1 MELYVIVPIISFVG
15 GWLGSFLGAY
25 LKKKGEN
32 LATHED
38 INKLVAQVSAVTEA
52 TKQIEAKISNE
63 VRDRQRLWEMKRDA
77 LLTLVKTESAAKEAW
92 MSLAAARG
100 TVKGQSPDN
109 PAVIAIIGTAQR
121 DWTTASAELDSARAQ
136 VSIVCEKD
144 LATQLDSII
153 LLMRET
159 AIEISQGLGEFDE
172 QNSRL
177 AKERVALRRAIRAEL
192 AAGRLSSVS
201 S

>member
-63 VRDRQRLWEMKRDA
+63 VWDRQRLWEMKRDV
-77 LLTLVKTESAAKEAW
+77 LLTLVKAESAAKDAW
-92 MSLAAARG
+92 ESLASAKRA
-100 TVKGQSPDN
+100 VKGESPDN
-109 PAVIAIIGTAQR
+109 PIVISIIGTAQR
-121 DWTTASAELDSARAQ
+121 DWNTASAELDSARAQ

-144 LATQLDSII
+144 LDKQLDSII
-153 LLMRET
+153 LFMRET
-159 AIEISQGLGEFDE
+159 AIEISKGLGEFDE
-172 QNSRL
+172 QISRL
-177 AKERVALRRAIRAEL
+177 ANERVALRKAIRAEL

-201 S
+201 N

>member
-1 MELYVIVPIISFVG
+1 VELYISMPLISFVAAG
-15 GWLGSFLGAY
+15 AGAFFGAY

-63 VRDRQRLWEMKRDA
+63 VWDRQRLWEMKRDV
-77 LLTLVKTESAAKEAW
+77 LLTLVKAESAAKEAW
-92 MSLAAARG
+92 ESLVAAKG

-109 PAVIAIIGTAQR
+109 PIVISITGTALR
-121 DWTTASAELDSARAQ
+121 DWNTAIAGLDSARAQ

-144 LATQLDSII
+144 LDDRLDSIV

-159 AIEISQGLGEFDE
+159 ATEISKGLGEFDE
-172 QNSRL
+172 HISRL
-177 AKERVALRRAIRAEL
+177 AKERMALRRAIRAEL

-201 S
+201 N